1 MRARTVARLGPGL
14 VRIYPAEQER
24 GGDAHSIGV
33 MGESAVVTARIAGL
47 LELRPWEEV
56 ERLLQDLQAAG
67 AGARVWRVGEP
78 EGLIVVDAP

>member
-24 GGDAHSIGV
+24 GGDVHSIGV
-33 MGESAVVTARIAGL
+33 MGESAVVTARVAGL

-67 AGARVWRVGEP
+67 ARVWRVGEP

>member
-1 MRARTVARLGPGL
+1 
-14 VRIYPAEQER
+14 
-24 GGDAHSIGV
+24 
-33 MGESAVVTARIAGL
+33 MGESAVVTARVAGL

-67 AGARVWRVGEP
+67 ARVWRVGEP